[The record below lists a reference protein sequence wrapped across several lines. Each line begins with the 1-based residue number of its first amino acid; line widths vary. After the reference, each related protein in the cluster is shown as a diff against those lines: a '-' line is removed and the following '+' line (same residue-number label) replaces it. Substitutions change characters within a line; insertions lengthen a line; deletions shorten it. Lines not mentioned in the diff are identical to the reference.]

1 MPGVGVRTP
10 LAGCPLQPQGRACNP
25 IYSMRPPP
33 ARMVSVRAEA
43 RIRAPPE
50 EVWAIVSDLDGE
62 PRYWRGTRSVRNVSE
77 SGGVLTRE
85 ITIAFRGK
93 KCMQEV
99 TVVPM
104 ERIEAAFTEGVMR
117 GTKILSMRAEEGPN
131 REGRITVLE
140 AAWDV
145 RLAGMMGMFDGAVGR
160 HIRGGTEQALAAIK
174 EESER
179 RAKAG
184 KGGPSAE
191 VAGG

>member
-1 MPGVGVRTP
+1 
-10 LAGCPLQPQGRACNP
+10 
-25 IYSMRPPP
+25 
-33 ARMVSVRAEA
+33 MVSVRAEA

-77 SGGVLTRE
+77 SGGVVTRE

-104 ERIEAAFTEGVMR
+104 ERIEAVFTEGVMR
-117 GTKILSMRAEEGPN
+117 GTKVLSMRAEEWQG
-131 REGRITVLE
+131 GGVTVLE

-145 RLAGMMGMFDGAVGR
+145 GLAGMMGMFDGAVGR

-174 EESER
+174 EEAER
-179 RAKAG
+179 RARAG

>member
-1 MPGVGVRTP
+1 
-10 LAGCPLQPQGRACNP
+10 
-25 IYSMRPPP
+25 
-33 ARMVSVRAEA
+33 MVSVRAEA

-50 EVWAIVSDLDGE
+50 EVWGIISDLDAE

-77 SGGVLTRE
+77 SGGTVTRE
-85 ITIAFRGK
+85 VTIAFRGK

-99 TVVPM
+99 TVSPM

-117 GTKILSMRAEEGPN
+117 GTKVLSMRPEEG
-131 REGRITVLE
+131 RGGEGRHTVLE

-174 EESER
+174 EEAER
-179 RAKAG
+179 RAG
-184 KGGPSAE
+184 QGRQSAE
-191 VAGG
+191 VAAG